1 MGWLVS
7 NKNKRKGF
15 FCKRSREWKGSLKNR
30 GKGRGVLA
38 NVPSFFLLTRKTE
51 EWAMGHRRPWAR
63 GPGGMAAAGDSG
75 KGVRR
80 RRDSIPLLDLG
91 GGGL

>member
-1 MGWLVS
+1 MEE
-7 NKNKRKGF
+7 F
-15 FCKRSREWKGSLKNR
+15 FKEQREGEGPLGNFAPPSSTSLR
-30 GKGRGVLA
+30 GKI
-38 NVPSFFLLTRKTE
+38 E
-51 EWAMGHRRPWAR
+51 EGAMGRRRPWAR